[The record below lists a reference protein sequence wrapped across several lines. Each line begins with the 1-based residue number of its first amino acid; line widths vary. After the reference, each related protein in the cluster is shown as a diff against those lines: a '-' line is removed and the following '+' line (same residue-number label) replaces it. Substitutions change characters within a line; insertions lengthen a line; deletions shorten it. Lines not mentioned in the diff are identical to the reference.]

1 MKYLIILLIG
11 FGIGHAYGYIKG
23 YVKGYDNAKEAYES
37 FCEKVI
43 ELYKTE
49 YHKLL
54 EKYHEQ
60 KKTNP

>member
-43 ELYKTE
+43 DLYKTK

-60 KKTNP
+60 TTNP